1 MSRWPRI
8 IVPGQALHILQR
20 GNNRQA
26 CFFADVDYRFY
37 LSSLKEAAARFG
49 GRVHAYV
56 LMTNHV
62 HLLLTPECPETPSR
76 LLQSVGRHYV
86 RYVNQAYQRSGTLW
100 EGRYKSALID
110 AERYLLACC
119 RYIELNPVR
128 SGRVSSPADYRWSS
142 FRSNGVGMADPL
154 LTLHPL
160 YAALGDSTAARVA
173 AYRATFDSTLDAQ
186 DIQAIRDATER
197 GCVLGNDRFK
207 DQIKTILQRR
217 IERQPH
223 GGDRKSGVY
232 RKRGWSE
239 IN

>member
-110 AERYLLACC
+110 AERYLLA
-119 RYIELNPVR
+119 
-128 SGRVSSPADYRWSS
+128 
-142 FRSNGVGMADPL
+142 
-154 LTLHPL
+154 
-160 YAALGDSTAARVA
+160 
-173 AYRATFDSTLDAQ
+173 
-186 DIQAIRDATER
+186 
-197 GCVLGNDRFK
+197 
-207 DQIKTILQRR
+207 
-217 IERQPH
+217 
-223 GGDRKSGVY
+223 
-232 RKRGWSE
+232 
-239 IN
+239 